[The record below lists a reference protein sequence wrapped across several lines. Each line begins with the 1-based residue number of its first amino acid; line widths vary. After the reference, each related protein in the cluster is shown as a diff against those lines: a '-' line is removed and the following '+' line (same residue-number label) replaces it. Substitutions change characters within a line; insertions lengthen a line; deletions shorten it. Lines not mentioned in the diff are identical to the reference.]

1 MEPLNKDILE
11 AIDRSMIGYAIFH
24 RDGRVVHASSSAR
37 YLLGFSPQAEL
48 IGKRWHQLD
57 HDTEKMQSLRWAAY
71 EDFLASRAHWQGV
84 LRWVWPDGSKRYYDS
99 TASYYSDDQI
109 VIVLNDRTEQV
120 LAQRK
125 LQERERLISNIL
137 DRLPLGIMLQ
147 DRDGTIRYINNE
159 LARSYGVRA
168 QDAIGRKP
176 HDVPGLE
183 YRNHIEPLFDEAL
196 ASGAPVTGRPLR
208 VNAGPLKGTHWLVH
222 LYPLAGS
229 SGTLDRL
236 LTVEFDRTDRVRLA
250 EEKSVYQR
258 KLHELQKIEALN
270 RFAGGLAHELSNIL
284 HPAGVYARALKAQP
298 DQPDREKLLERINTA
313 VLQAGEILRQTL
325 SMARGGT
332 SGLKPVDLKS
342 FLEDLLSYA
351 QDVATTGLVYH
362 LDIAGDDLIA
372 MADDVELRQVMLN
385 LIVNASDAQNATGNI
400 FISAGRG
407 GIPPAEMDIAPLSAG
422 PFVWIEVQDEGNGI
436 SAETRA
442 NIFEPFFTTKKRG
455 KGIGLGLAVVQGMV
469 TGWGGIVSVRNSA
482 KGGAVFRVWMPESR
496 AHPQVPAVPQGA
508 NQKDA
513 IQKDDG
519 DTE

>member
-37 YLLGFSPQAEL
+37 YLLGFSPQADL
-48 IGKRWHQLD
+48 IGKQWHRLD
-57 HDTEKMQSLRWAAY
+57 HDTDKMQALRWKTY
-71 EDFLASRAHWQGV
+71 EDFLTSRAHWQGV
-84 LRWVWPDGSKRYYDS
+84 LRWVWPDGSRRYYDS

-109 VIVLNDRTEQV
+109 VIVINDRTEQV

-125 LQERERLISNIL
+125 VEERERLTSNIL
-137 DRLPLGIMLQ
+137 DRLPVSIMLQ
-147 DRDGTIRYINNE
+147 DRDGTVLYVNSE
-159 LARSYGVRA
+159 LATACGVTA
-168 QDAIGRKP
+168 EDAIGHKP
-176 HDVPGLE
+176 RDVAGLS
-183 YRNHIEPLFDEAL
+183 YRDHIEPLFDEVL
-196 ASGAPVTGRPLR
+196 ACGEPITGRPLR
-208 VNAGPLKGTHWLVH
+208 VDTGPLAGTHWLVH
-222 LYPLAGS
+222 LYPLAEH
-229 SGTLDRL
+229 SGTIDRL

-313 VLQAGEILRQTL
+313 VLQAGDILRQTL

-332 SGLKPVDLKS
+332 SGLQPVDLKP
-342 FLEDLLSYA
+342 FLADLLSYA

-362 LDIAGDDLIA
+362 LDIADDGLVAIA
-372 MADDVELRQVMLN
+372 DAVELRQVMLN

-400 FISAGRG
+400 FIRAGRG
-407 GIPPAEMDIAPLSAG
+407 GIPPTDMDIVPSSAG
-422 PFVWIEVQDEGNGI
+422 PFVWIDVQDEGRGI

-442 NIFEPFFTTKKRG
+442 HIFEPFFTTKKRG
-455 KGIGLGLAVVQGMV
+455 KGIGLGLAVVQGMA
-469 TGWGGIVSVRNSA
+469 TGWGGIVSVRNSED
-482 KGGAVFRVWMPESR
+482 GGAIFRVWI
-496 AHPQVPAVPQGA
+496 PQGR
-508 NQKDA
+508 NQPKDPA
-513 IQKDDG
+513 MQQNALQPNQG
-519 DTE
+519 